1 MLTMQAKTK
10 TALWVSVVYLFSFLC
25 YAPMLLRR
33 LGYMLPEVFFCLKY
47 GFVFIPAII
56 SVLFLIYE
64 HKLGKYLID
73 NFKGIALKEIIP
85 CIIIALVGISITWCY
100 SLTLNVDL
108 FSNTYSS
115 VTSLLLNCIYLYG
128 TALIEEMA
136 WRGVL
141 FQRVITEKKRIFSA
155 LFVGVI
161 WAAWHIPM
169 WVIRNSVGLAE
180 IIPLFIWAVV
190 LSVILGLFYHAF
202 KNILSV
208 ALLHMVFNVCFL
220 APPKYNIIIVLLAI
234 MVCCTF
240 RRYKKKRQ

>member
-1 MLTMQAKTK
+1 
-10 TALWVSVVYLFSFLC
+10 
-25 YAPMLLRR
+25 
-33 LGYMLPEVFFCLKY
+33 MLPEAFSCLKY

-56 SVLFLIYE
+56 SVLFLIHE

-73 NFKGIALKEIIP
+73 NFKGITPKEIIS
-85 CIIIALVGISITWCY
+85 CIIIVLVCISITWCY

-115 VTSLLLNCIYLYG
+115 VASLLLNCVYLYG

-136 WRGVL
+136 WRGFL
-141 FQRVITEKKRIFSA
+141 FQQVITEKKRIFSA
-155 LFVGVI
+155 LFVGVV

-169 WVIRNSVGLAE
+169 WAIRNSMGLAE

-190 LSVILGLFYHAF
+190 LSIILGLFYHAF

-220 APPKYNIIIVLLAI
+220 ASPKYNIIIVLLAI
-234 MVCCTF
+234 MVCCAV

>member
-1 MLTMQAKTK
+1 M
-10 TALWVSVVYLFSFLC
+10 
-25 YAPMLLRR
+25 
-33 LGYMLPEVFFCLKY
+33 
-47 GFVFIPAII
+47 IH
-56 SVLFLIYE
+56 E

-73 NFKGIALKEIIP
+73 NFKGITPKEIIS
-85 CIIIALVGISITWCY
+85 CIIIVLVCISITWCY

-115 VTSLLLNCIYLYG
+115 VASLLLNCVYLYG

-136 WRGVL
+136 WRGFL
-141 FQRVITEKKRIFSA
+141 FQQVITEKKRIFSA
-155 LFVGVI
+155 LFVGVV

-169 WVIRNSVGLAE
+169 WAIRNSMSLAE

-190 LSVILGLFYHAF
+190 LSIILGLFYHAF

-208 ALLHMVFNVCFL
+208 ALFNVCFL

-234 MVCCTF
+234 MVCCAV